1 MPAGLAVE
9 DDGSSLPN
17 DDLARSGNAAD
28 SCCLVHRPPEEVTD
42 LFDHRARFDPGSSV
56 VAGRAVVR
64 FDDLEFGI
72 DCAGGV
78 GKLEL
83 CSVAQELDELAAFPT
98 PDFVDALVE

>member
-1 MPAGLAVE
+1 
-9 DDGSSLPN
+9 
-17 DDLARSGNAAD
+17 
-28 SCCLVHRPPEEVTD
+28 
-42 LFDHRARFDPGSSV
+42 
-56 VAGRAVVR
+56 VR

-98 PDFVDALVE
+98 PDLVDALVE